1 MLASAQLS
9 MRIAHISNFW
19 PNHLGHAHYTDNLIN
34 GIRANRPTQHV
45 VLGEGRSDAADNERL
60 RCIPCWD
67 RKDDYVD
74 GIVAAAKAEK
84 IDIAYVQYSNDLFG
98 DDNRFPRL
106 LQKLNEV
113 GVKSI
118 ITTHSVYPPKWKS
131 RYQPGRTIEAFDRAT
146 AEHAACFQVHSAR
159 MREDLLARG
168 VDPGQIEI
176 IAHGSKPVERR
187 DQAESRKKLGIPV
200 DAKVVMFFGF
210 IWLGK
215 GVDGLLSSFA
225 KLQKQVPE
233 AYLYIGGYTR
243 LKVFY
248 TRFYMGYLRT
258 RIKALGI
265 NAKLWGD
272 YVPEDEVPTM
282 YSAADVVAMPYRQDY
297 SSVSGVVHQTA
308 GIGKLMLCSKISKF
322 DEVAESI
329 SGELLVDPYDKR
341 AWASG
346 LQRLLTDREHA
357 ERMRAKI
364 IKFGEDTSWPNVGAQ
379 HVAMHD
385 RLAAGLS
392 ASDGKPPTYAPGT
405 SRSTEK

>member
-1 MLASAQLS
+1 

-19 PNHLGHAHYTDNLIN
+19 PNRFGHAHYTENLIN

-45 VLGEGRSDAADNERL
+45 ILGEGNSAACDTERL
-60 RCIPCWD
+60 RCVPCWD

-74 GIVAAAKAEK
+74 GIVAAAKAQK
-84 IDIAYVQYSNDLFG
+84 INIAYIQYSNDLFG

-106 LQKLNEV
+106 LERLNHV

-131 RYQPGRTIEAFDRAT
+131 SFNPDRTIEAFDRAT
-146 AEHAACFQVHSAR
+146 AAHTACFQVHSAR
-159 MREDLLARG
+159 MRQDLLARG
-168 VDPGQIEI
+168 VDPCKIAI
-176 IAHGSKPVERR
+176 IPHGSKPVEQR
-187 DQAESRKKLGIPV
+187 DQAESRQKLGIPV

-225 KLQKQVPE
+225 KLQKQMPQ

-248 TRFYMGYLRT
+248 TRFYMGYLQA

-272 YVPEDEVPTM
+272 YVPEEEVPTM

-329 SGELLVDPYDKR
+329 SEDLLVDPYDKR
-341 AWASG
+341 AWANG
-346 LQRLLTDREHA
+346 LQRLLTDRDHA

-364 IKFGEDTSWPNVGAQ
+364 INFGRDTGWPTIGAQ
-379 HVAMHD
+379 HIAVHD
-385 RLAAGLS
+385 RLDAGLS
-392 ASDGKPPTYAPGT
+392 ASVGTPPSYQPGKP
-405 SRSTEK
+405 RVTET